1 MKIISWN
8 VNGIR
13 AIQKKGFIDWV
24 KKSKADIICIQE
36 TKAQADQLDDE
47 LINIPGYL
55 SFFNSAERRGYSGV
69 AIWTK
74 EAPINV
80 VMKLGSKHLDNEGR
94 LLQLEFKKF
103 VLLNVYYPNGG
114 QGDHRLKYKMEFYDK
129 FLEHINKLKKQN
141 KKIIFCGDVN
151 TAHREIDLARPKEN
165 EMNTGFLP
173 EERAWIDELIAND
186 YIDTFRV
193 FNDKGE
199 NYTWWDYKTRARDR
213 NIGWRIDYFFVSKN
227 LKSKLIKASI
237 DSKTMGSDHCPIS
250 IELNI

>member
-13 AIQKKGFIDWV
+13 AIQKKGFLNWV
-24 KKSKADIICIQE
+24 KKSKADIICVQE
-36 TKAQADQLDDE
+36 TKAQVDQLDDE

-55 SFFNSAERRGYSGV
+55 SFFNSADKKGYSGV

-114 QGDHRLKYKMEFYDK
+114 QGDHRLQYKMEFYDK
-129 FLEHINKLKKQN
+129 FLKHINKLKKHN
-141 KKIIFCGDVN
+141 KKTIFCGDVN
-151 TAHREIDLARPKEN
+151 TAHQVIDLARPKEN

-173 EERAWIDELIAND
+173 EERAWLDKLIANE

-193 FNDKGE
+193 FNDKGN
-199 NYTWWDYKTRARDR
+199 NYTWWDYKTRARER
-213 NIGWRIDYFFVSKN
+213 NIGWRIDYFFISKN
-227 LKSKLIKASI
+227 LKSKLIKADI